1 MPYCLGKML
10 WSKNSRLSILN
21 IKKLKDKSVTKVF
34 LTGFHKVKL
43 NPDIIIQENKNLRS
57 FFNI

>member
-1 MPYCLGKML
+1 ML
-10 WSKNSRLSILN
+10 WCKNSLLSILH
-21 IKKLKDKSVTKVF
+21 IKKLKDTSVAEDF

-43 NPDIIIQENKNLRS
+43 NPDIIIQENKNLTS

>member
-10 WSKNSRLSILN
+10 WSKNSLLSIVN
-21 IKKLKDKSVTKVF
+21 IKKLKDKSVAKVF
-34 LTGFHKVKL
+34 LTGFHKVKS
-43 NPDIIIQENKNLRS
+43 NPDIIIQENKNLTS

>member
-10 WSKNSRLSILN
+10 WSKNSLFSILN
-21 IKKLKDKSVTKVF
+21 IKKLKDKSEGKVF
-34 LTGFHKVKL
+34 LTGFHKL
-43 NPDIIIQENKNLRS
+43 HSNPDIIIQENKNLTS